1 METVNIK
8 RRELAPAGSRLPDRS
23 KKKGRKKSP
32 KAKKNNCARVAGKKE
47 PKPSKILHLQCPNQL
62 GSAKLSNFYIGYN
75 YFYV

>member
-32 KAKKNNCARVAGKKE
+32 KAKKNNCARVAGKRNLTHRKFF
-47 PKPSKILHLQCPNQL
+47 IY
-62 GSAKLSNFYIGYN
+62 SAPIN
-75 YFYV
+75 